1 MGFLLCFQLQ
11 NLKLFVIRPKN
22 ISEVLFPVGKFMFI
36 LNPLLPGV
44 LFLYPLKTTKKIVS
58 DMRMYL

>member
-1 MGFLLCFQLQ
+1 MGLLLCFQLQ

-36 LNPLLPGV
+36 LNSLLPGV
-44 LFLYPLKTTKKIVS
+44 LFLYPLKTSEKVFS
-58 DMRMYL
+58 DMRMHL